1 MIRAN
6 VQTVIIIKWVL
17 LNYIKHF
24 LIIQSLN
31 SDRRLEQ
38 WTPCAGCFWLHISLA
53 GWMHVLVCFTIM
65 EHLNA
70 PKMAAMQNGGFGND
84 YSCFKI
90 NIIVSFLFLCGCSL
104 RSVCNNNWWMH
115 AWAYKEKSK
124 LNYFLGRISPPSS
137 SQENASSVVLIYFLE
152 NNYYMHCESK

>member
-38 WTPCAGCFWLHISLA
+38 WTPCAGCFWLHFSLA

-104 RSVCNNNWWMH
+104 RSVCCAIITDGCMLGPTKRNPNWIIFWEGSHHRRRPKKMLH
-115 AWAYKEKSK
+115 
-124 LNYFLGRISPPSS
+124 LLF
-137 SQENASSVVLIYFLE
+137 
-152 NNYYMHCESK
+152 